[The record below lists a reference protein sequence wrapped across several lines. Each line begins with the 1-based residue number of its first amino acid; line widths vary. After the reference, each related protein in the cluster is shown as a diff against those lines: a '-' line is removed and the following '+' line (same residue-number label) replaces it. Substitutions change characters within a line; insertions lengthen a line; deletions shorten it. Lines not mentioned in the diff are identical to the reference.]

1 MWKSVYY
8 PLTLTCFAFE
18 RADVMSCR
26 VKQVFIHKVVQLYTK
41 VKSVRAKVYSRYI
54 TNLKKKKTMSLI
66 ISLWQKLCVCFT
78 KGSLITFL
86 VMCSIW
92 FHDLQLIDAVWAAL
106 SLDGSIR
113 FRWQWAFLI
122 MFFFFSFHVP
132 YWTCRMVSLS
142 ISLNVLMQLMRDV
155 ASWRIY
161 WLCDVTRQSSTNVPG
176 YPSFYPYKRT
186 RKTQPGNNNCTYIWQ
201 LKKKVLSSCASCRTL
216 EKSPRVL
223 WLCQVNGWSTLVT
236 SLDD

>member
-1 MWKSVYY
+1 MKVCLLSTHSHLFCLWTCWCDELSSQASIYTQSRTAIYESKERKSESVFALYY
-8 PLTLTCFAFE
+8 KFE
-18 RADVMSCR
+18 
-26 VKQVFIHKVVQLYTK
+26 
-41 VKSVRAKVYSRYI
+41 
-54 TNLKKKKTMSLI
+54 KKKTMSLI

-142 ISLNVLMQLMRDV
+142 ISLNVLMQLMRDL
-155 ASWRIY
+155 ASSWRIY
-161 WLCDVTRQSSTNVPG
+161 WLCVTRQSSTNVPG
-176 YPSFYPYKRT
+176 DPSFYPYRRT
-186 RKTQPGNNNCTYIWQ
+186 RKTQPGNNNCTYIWHYENWR
-201 LKKKVLSSCASCRTL
+201 KRC
-216 EKSPRVL
+216 
-223 WLCQVNGWSTLVT
+223 
-236 SLDD
+236 